1 MIEILKE
8 GEYDM
13 ANEINTTGNE
23 LFYPTI
29 FEIKELI
36 SNSRNKVAAQVNYEL
51 LVTYWNIGEIIVRYE
66 QNDQIRAAYGE
77 RALKQ
82 LSKELTRELGKGF
95 SVSNLQYMRRF
106 YLTYEKQQTLSVTWM
121 NFRMN

>member
-1 MIEILKE
+1 
-8 GEYDM
+8 M
-13 ANEINTTGNE
+13 ANEINTKGNE

-29 FEIKELI
+29 SEIKELI
-36 SNSRNKVAAQVNYEL
+36 SNSRNKVVAQVNYEL